1 MPTGDRE
8 IEAGLAAA
16 RHALVSDTAF
26 DLNEL
31 FLIGTF
37 LRRPPAEMHIVSLRK
52 GAILAAMA
60 RCQTPL
66 PKKSGVRHRAAVPD
80 TTEALF

>member
-1 MPTGDRE
+1 MRTLPPGGGAHLE

-26 DLNEL
+26 DLDEL

-37 LRRPPAEMHIVSLRK
+37 LRPAAGGVAHRPTPQGSDSCGHGPVPGTACEEK
-52 GAILAAMA
+52 
-60 RCQTPL
+60 RCQAPQ
-66 PKKSGVRHRAAVPD
+66 SGA
-80 TTEALF
+80 